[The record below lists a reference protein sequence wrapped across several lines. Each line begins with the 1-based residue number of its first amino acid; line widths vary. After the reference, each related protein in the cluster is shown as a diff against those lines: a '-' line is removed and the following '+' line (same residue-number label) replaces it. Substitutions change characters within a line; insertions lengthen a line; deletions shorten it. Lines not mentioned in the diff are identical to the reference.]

1 VAVVNDMKTMPESH
15 ATLFLIASS
24 RGDASGVRHPRRFR
38 AAVPATAAGTDHR
51 GDGGRPPRTPWSGR
65 ARAAALLLGF
75 AAGMATLVAPAT
87 RATAATVRLKELM
100 DVQGMRENALY
111 GYGLVVG
118 LAGTGDTEYVF
129 FTSQSISGMLGRLG
143 IRIDPKDVR
152 VRNVA
157 AVMVT
162 TKLPAFARPG
172 SRLDVSV
179 SSMGN
184 ARSLAGGVLLVTPL
198 TGADGQVYGLA
209 QGPVQAGGID
219 VAAYGSSFQKNQPT
233 SGRVPSGATVERAV
247 TPNIEKDALTLG
259 LKRPDF
265 TTANNIAEAVNKALG
280 EEAAKAIDPAAI
292 EIKVPAAYKGK
303 AVSLI
308 TKLET
313 LEVEADQRAKVVVSE
328 RTGTVVAGERVRI
341 HPVAVA
347 HGGISISVMATPVV
361 FQPNAF
367 SQGRT
372 AQTKQAQIDA
382 REKEKQ
388 MVALP
393 AASTVEDLTK
403 ALNLLGATPR
413 DLIAILQAMKAAGA
427 LEADLEVI

>member
-1 VAVVNDMKTMPESH
+1 MALAVVTKMTNR
-15 ATLFLIASS
+15 S
-24 RGDASGVRHPRRFR
+24 RTRPWISGV
-38 AAVPATAAGTDHR
+38 A
-51 GDGGRPPRTPWSGR
+51 
-65 ARAAALLLGF
+65 
-75 AAGMATLVAPAT
+75 APAGLALAMLCAPVGVT
-87 RATAATVRLKELM
+87 MASPVRLKELV

-118 LAGTGDTEYVF
+118 LAGTGDTEQVF

-143 IRIDPKDVR
+143 IRIDPHDVR

-162 TKLPAFARPG
+162 TKLAAFSRPG
-172 SRLDVSV
+172 TRIDVNV

-209 QGPVQAGGID
+209 QGPVQAGGFD

-233 SGRVPSGATVERAV
+233 SGRIPSGATVERAV
-247 TPNIEKDALTLG
+247 TPNLNKDALTLG

-265 TTANNIAEAVNKALG
+265 TTANNLAEAINKALG
-280 EEAAKAIDPAAI
+280 EEAAKALDPAAV
-292 EIKVPAAYKGK
+292 EIKVPAAYKDK

-308 TKLET
+308 TKLEA
-313 LEVEADQRAKVVVSE
+313 LEVESDERARVVVSE

-341 HPVAVA
+341 HPVSVA
-347 HGGISISVMATPVV
+347 HGGISISIQAMPVV
-361 FQPNAF
+361 VQPNAF
-367 SQGRT
+367 SQGKT
-372 AQTKQAQIDA
+372 VQTKQAQIDA
-382 REKEKQ
+382 KEKEKPV
-388 MVALP
+388 VALP
-393 AASTVEDLTK
+393 ATSTVEELTK
-403 ALNLLGATPR
+403 ALNLLGASPR

-427 LEADLEVI
+427 LDADLEVL

>member
-1 VAVVNDMKTMPESH
+1 MAVAVLSEGTFMTMTSNKTGN
-15 ATLFLIASS
+15 F
-24 RGDASGVRHPRRFR
+24 RFR
-38 AAVPATAAGTDHR
+38 LPRMVLALGAALIGVAGGGRPATAA
-51 GDGGRPPRTPWSGR
+51 
-65 ARAAALLLGF
+65 A
-75 AAGMATLVAPAT
+75 
-87 RATAATVRLKELM
+87 VRIKELV

-143 IRIDPKDVR
+143 IRIDPHDVR

-162 TKLPAFARPG
+162 ARLPAFARPG
-172 SRLDVSV
+172 TRMDVSV
-179 SSMGN
+179 ASMGN
-184 ARSLAGGVLLVTPL
+184 ARSLAGGVLLITPL
-198 TGADGQVYGLA
+198 TGADGLVYGLA
-209 QGPVQAGGID
+209 QGPVQAGGIE
-219 VAAYGSSFQKNQPT
+219 ASAFGSSFQKNQPT
-233 SGRVPSGATVERAV
+233 SGRVPAGATIERAV
-247 TPNIEKDALTLG
+247 SPNLDKPTLTFG

-265 TTANNIAEAVNKALG
+265 TTAFNLVEVINKALG
-280 EEAAKAIDPAAI
+280 EEAARAIDPAQI
-292 EIKVPAAYKGK
+292 EIKVPAAFKGK
-303 AVSLI
+303 AVGLV

-313 LEVEADQRAKVVVSE
+313 LEVQADEKARVVVSE

-347 HGGISISVMATPVV
+347 HGGLSISIQATPMV

-367 SQGRT
+367 SQGGKT
-372 AQTKQAQIDA
+372 VATKQGQIDA
-382 REKEKQ
+382 KEKEKA

-393 AASTVEDLTK
+393 ATTSVEDLTK

-427 LEADLEVI
+427 LDADLEVL

>member
-1 VAVVNDMKTMPESH
+1 MRGTFRPSVRSFRRGLAL
-15 ATLFLIASS
+15 ATLACSLSFAIQPPPLAFAS
-24 RGDASGVRHPRRFR
+24 A
-38 AAVPATAAGTDHR
+38 
-51 GDGGRPPRTPWSGR
+51 
-65 ARAAALLLGF
+65 
-75 AAGMATLVAPAT
+75 
-87 RATAATVRLKELM
+87 VRLKELV
-100 DVQGMRENALY
+100 DVQGVRENALF

-143 IRIDPKDVR
+143 IRIDPHDVR

-162 TKLPAFARPG
+162 ARLPAFARPG
-172 SRLDVSV
+172 SRMDVSV
-179 SSMGN
+179 ASMGN

-219 VAAYGSSFQKNQPT
+219 VAAFGSSFQKNQPT

-247 TPNIEKDALTLG
+247 LPNIEKDALTLG

-265 TTANNIAEAVNKALG
+265 TTANNLAEAINKALG
-280 EEAAKAIDPAAI
+280 EEAAKAIDPAAV

-303 AVSLI
+303 SVSLM
-308 TKLET
+308 TKLEG
-313 LEVEADQRAKVVVSE
+313 LNVESDEKARVVVSE

-341 HPVAVA
+341 HPVAIA
-347 HGGISISVMATPVV
+347 HGGISISVQANPMV

-367 SQGRT
+367 SQGKT
-372 AQTKQAQIDA
+372 TQTKQAQIDA
-382 REKEKQ
+382 KEKEKA

-393 AASTVEDLTK
+393 ATSTVEDLTK
-403 ALNLLGATPR
+403 ALNLLGASPR

-427 LEADLEVI
+427 LDADLEVL

>member
-1 VAVVNDMKTMPESH
+1 MKIRS
-15 ATLFLIASS
+15 LK
-24 RGDASGVRHPRRFR
+24 VRRFSWVFSALAL
-38 AAVPATAAGTDHR
+38 AATMGAVGA
-51 GDGGRPPRTPWSGR
+51 PPRF
-65 ARAAALLLGF
+65 AVAA
-75 AAGMATLVAPAT
+75 P
-87 RATAATVRLKELM
+87 VRLKELA

-118 LAGTGDTEYVF
+118 LAGTGDTETVF

-143 IRIDPKDVR
+143 IRIDPHDVR

-162 TKLPAFARPG
+162 TRLPTFSLPG
-172 SRLDVSV
+172 ARLDVNV

-209 QGPVQAGGID
+209 QGPVQAGGFD

-233 SGRVPSGATVERAV
+233 SGRVPAGATVERAV
-247 TPNIEKDALTLG
+247 TTNLDKDALTLG

-265 TTANNIAEAVNKALG
+265 TTANNVAEAINKALG
-280 EEAAKAIDPAAI
+280 EEAAKAVDPASVVV
-292 EIKVPAAYKGK
+292 KVPAAYKGK
-303 AVSLI
+303 SVGLM
-308 TKLET
+308 TKLEA
-313 LEVEADQRAKVVVSE
+313 LQVEADERARVVVSE

-341 HPVAVA
+341 HPVSVA
-347 HGGISISVMATPVV
+347 HGGLSISIQATPMV

-367 SQGRT
+367 SQGKT
-372 AQTKQAQIDA
+372 TQTKQAQIDA
-382 REKEKQ
+382 KEKEKP
-388 MVALP
+388 VIALP
-393 AASTVEDLTK
+393 ATSTVEDLTK
-403 ALNLLGATPR
+403 ALNLLGASPR

-427 LEADLEVI
+427 LDADLEVM

>member
-1 VAVVNDMKTMPESH
+1 MIVMTRTQANKRRTRLARTGPTLALALLAAAGGVGPWQRPAVA
-15 ATLFLIASS
+15 
-24 RGDASGVRHPRRFR
+24 
-38 AAVPATAAGTDHR
+38 AAVR
-51 GDGGRPPRTPWSGR
+51 
-65 ARAAALLLGF
+65 
-75 AAGMATLVAPAT
+75 V
-87 RATAATVRLKELM
+87 KELV

-118 LAGTGDTEYVF
+118 LAGTGDTEQVF

-143 IRIDPKDVR
+143 IRIDPHDVR

-162 TKLPAFARPG
+162 ARLQAFARPG
-172 SRLDVSV
+172 TRMDVSV
-179 SSMGN
+179 ASMGN
-184 ARSLAGGVLLVTPL
+184 ARSLAGGVLLITPL

-209 QGPVQAGGID
+209 QGPVQAGGIE
-219 VAAYGSSFQKNQPT
+219 ASAFGSSFQKNQPT
-233 SGRVPSGATVERAV
+233 SGRVPAGATIERSV
-247 TPNIEKDALTLG
+247 SPNLDKATLTLG

-265 TTANNIAEAVNKALG
+265 TTANNLAEAINKALG
-280 EEAAKAIDPAAI
+280 EEAAKAIDPAQI

-303 AVSLI
+303 AVGLL

-313 LEVEADQRAKVVVSE
+313 LEVQADERARVVVSE

-347 HGGISISVMATPVV
+347 HGGLSISIQASPVV
-361 FQPNAF
+361 VQPGAF
-367 SQGRT
+367 SQGKT
-372 AQTKQAQIDA
+372 VQTKQGQIDA
-382 REKEKQ
+382 REKEKA

-393 AASTVEDLTK
+393 ATTSVDDLTK

-427 LEADLEVI
+427 LDADLEVL

>member
-1 VAVVNDMKTMPESH
+1 M
-15 ATLFLIASS
+15 LFMGL
-24 RGDASGVRHPRRFR
+24 
-38 AAVPATAAGTDHR
+38 AAVGAPSLR
-51 GDGGRPPRTPWSGR
+51 G
-65 ARAAALLLGF
+65 AR
-75 AAGMATLVAPAT
+75 VAQASP
-87 RATAATVRLKELM
+87 VRLKELV

-143 IRIDPKDVR
+143 IRIDPHDVR

-162 TKLPAFARPG
+162 AKLPSFSRPG
-172 SRLDVSV
+172 TRIDVSV
-179 SSMGN
+179 ASMGN

-209 QGPVQAGGID
+209 QGPVQAGGFD

-233 SGRVPSGATVERAV
+233 SGRVPAGATVERAV

-265 TTANNIAEAVNKALG
+265 TTANNLAEAINKSLG
-280 EEAAKAIDPAAI
+280 EDAAKAIDPAAI

-303 AVSLI
+303 AVGLM

-313 LEVEADQRAKVVVSE
+313 LVVEADERARVVISE

-341 HPVAVA
+341 HPVSVA
-347 HGGISISVMATPVV
+347 HGGVSISVQAMPVV
-361 FQPNAF
+361 VQPNAF
-367 SQGRT
+367 SQGKT
-372 AQTKQAQIDA
+372 TQTKQAQIDA
-382 REKEKQ
+382 KEKEKPV
-388 MVALP
+388 VALP
-393 AASTVEDLTK
+393 ATATVEELTK
-403 ALNLLGATPR
+403 ALNLLGASPR

-427 LEADLEVI
+427 LDADLEVL